1 MRGEST
7 TKAIKNRYDLGDI
20 VFVNEFTYENKQQGS
35 NHLFVVVADDDRVL
49 PLEYFGLIVSSHRE
63 KSKENSNLRYN
74 EPLDKNTKNALKQ
87 DSIVKCDQ
95 LYTFPK
101 ANIQFK
107 IGSVD
112 VDDFIRFIQAYE
124 TYLEE
129 TEKETIGNR

>member
-1 MRGEST
+1 MA
-7 TKAIKNRYDLGDI
+7 KVVKNKYDLGDI
-20 VFVNEFTYENKQQGS
+20 VFVNEFDYENNQPGE
-35 NHLFVVVADDDRVL
+35 NHLFVVVADDDKVL

-63 KSKENSNLRYN
+63 KSKENSGLKYN
-74 EPLDKNTKNALKQ
+74 EPLDKNKGNALKR

-124 TYLEE
+124 AYLNE
-129 TEKETIGNR
+129 TEEVVGAK

>member
-1 MRGEST
+1 MA
-7 TKAIKNRYDLGDI
+7 KVVKNKYDLGDI
-20 VFVNEFTYENKQQGS
+20 VFVNEFDYENNQPGE
-35 NHLFVVVADDDRVL
+35 NHLFVVVADDDKVL

-63 KSKENSNLRYN
+63 KSKDNSGLKYN
-74 EPLDKNTKNALKQ
+74 EPLDKDVKNALKR

-95 LYTFPK
+95 LYNFPK

-112 VDDFIRFIQAYE
+112 VDDFIRFVRAYE

-129 TEKETIGNR
+129 TEKETVGNR